1 MKHRI
6 DPKID
11 CVFKALLGSE
21 ENRNLLIHFLNAVL
35 AEDLAAPIAD
45 VDILNPYN
53 DKEFLD
59 DKLSVVD
66 VKAKD
71 KAGRLYQV
79 EIQLLA
85 YKQLPA
91 RIVYTWCDI
100 YSQQLQS
107 GQDYGLLRPAYAV
120 WLLAE
125 NLLPDEAG
133 YAHEYKLRDGLG
145 RVLAE
150 HGGIHVLELKKFAAD
165 VVETERQRWLKFFK
179 DGGQLD
185 DAALPGWMNTD
196 EMRQAMGTL
205 NLFSEKERN
214 YHEYQARQNYLRE
227 QRAIQAELLETREE
241 IEQARMEKQAAMR
254 EKEAAMQEKEAA
266 MQEKE
271 AAMQEKQAAMQ
282 EKQAAM
288 QEKQAAMQEK
298 EAAVQEKEA
307 IMQEKQAALEEID
320 RLKALLAQ
328 QHGAE

>member
-11 CVFKALLGSE
+11 CVFKALLGAE
-21 ENRNLLIHFLNAVL
+21 ENRNLLVHFLNAML
-35 AEDLAAPIAD
+35 AEDLAAPIAE

-71 KAGRLYQV
+71 QSGRLYQV

-85 YKQLPA
+85 YKQLPP

-107 GQDYGLLRPAYAV
+107 GKDYGLLRPVYAV

-125 NLLPDEAG
+125 NLLQDEPG
-133 YAHEYKLRDGLG
+133 YAHEYKLRDRQG

-150 HGGIHVLELKKFAAD
+150 HGGIHVLELKKFA
-165 VVETERQRWLKFFK
+165 VERVETERQRWLKFFK

-185 DAALPGWMNTD
+185 DATLPNWMNTD

-227 QRAIQAELLETREE
+227 QRAIQAELLEARQE
-241 IEQARMEKQAAMR
+241 IEQTRLEMEAVAR
-254 EKEAAMQEKEAA
+254 EKEAAMLEKEAA
-266 MQEKE
+266 TREKD
-271 AAMQEKQAAMQ
+271 
-282 EKQAAM
+282 
-288 QEKQAAMQEK
+288 
-298 EAAVQEKEA
+298 
-307 IMQEKQAALEEID
+307 AALAEVE
-320 RLKALLAQ
+320 RLKALLARQ
-328 QHGAE
+328 RGATDPSNQND